1 MECLCWDWILHDG
14 NLLCWIRGP
23 VLCPCSNRAI
33 VSCFGVKMGYET
45 PLDRLVQKSWGNN
58 WLRWKENLTDE
69 ARLIWKK
76 ICWCLITCGEKNF
89 LPQSL
94 MSCPNGCCVCLILK
108 YVWVRTCMQIE
119 VHFFFEIY
127 KVEDVFQLLPTCILS
142 TPCVLKFY
150 LTNLASLQSS
160 SIAHSIIIPSIC
172 LSLN

>member
-1 MECLCWDWILHDG
+1 MSVLRLHFAWWKST
-14 NLLCWIRGP
+14 LLGSGTGAP
-23 VLCPCSNRAI
+23 YCSNRAI

-69 ARLIWKK
+69 TRLIWKK

-89 LPQSL
+89 LPRSL

-119 VHFFFEIY
+119 VHFFFWNLRSGGCVPASTHLYPQHPLCLEI
-127 KVEDVFQLLPTCILS
+127 LL
-142 TPCVLKFY
+142 
-150 LTNLASLQSS
+150 N
-160 SIAHSIIIPSIC
+160 
-172 LSLN
+172 